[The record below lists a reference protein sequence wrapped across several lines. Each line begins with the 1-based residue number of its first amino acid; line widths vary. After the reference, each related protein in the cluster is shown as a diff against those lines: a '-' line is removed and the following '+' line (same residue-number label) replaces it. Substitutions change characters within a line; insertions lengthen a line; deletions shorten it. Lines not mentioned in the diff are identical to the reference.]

1 MAIQLRQLVA
11 HLGGDLVGDPECEVS
26 GIAPLDAAGSTHV
39 SFLSNP
45 RLRAQAAASA
55 AAAMILTRADSE
67 RLGAQ
72 YSGVRILVDNP
83 YAYFARAAQWFA
95 SSSEPARMPGIHATA
110 AIDAAATVA
119 ASACIGPH
127 VTVEAGAVIGERCV
141 IDSGSFIGRDAM
153 VGADTHFHA
162 QVCFHAACVI
172 GERGILHSGAVIGAD
187 GFGFANEDGAW
198 IKIPQTGRVVIGN
211 DVEIGA
217 NTTVD
222 RGALADT
229 IIEDGVKLDNQIQI
243 GHNCRIGAHTA
254 MAGCVG
260 VAGSAVIG
268 KYCTFGGAA
277 MVLGHLAIA
286 DHVHISSGSM
296 VSRSILQP
304 GQYTGFYPLATNAE
318 WEKSAAIV
326 RNLGA
331 MRSRLRE
338 LEKTVALLT
347 VHNKKDN

>member
-1 MAIQLRQLVA
+1 LSAPPRQ
-11 HLGGDLVGDPECEVS
+11 
-26 GIAPLDAAGSTHV
+26 AGV
-39 SFLSNP
+39 
-45 RLRAQAAASA
+45 
-55 AAAMILTRADSE
+55 
-67 RLGAQ
+67 
-72 YSGVRILVDNP
+72 
-83 YAYFARAAQWFA
+83 
-95 SSSEPARMPGIHATA
+95 HATA
-110 AIDAAATVA
+110 AIDPAARVA
-119 ASACIGPH
+119 ASASIGSH
-127 VTVEAGAVIGERCV
+127 VTVEAGAVVGERCV
-141 IDSGSFIGRDAM
+141 IDSGSFIGRDAV
-153 VGADTHFHA
+153 VGDDTHFHA

-229 IIEDGVKLDNQIQI
+229 VIEDGVKLDNQIQI

-277 MVLGHLAIA
+277 MVNGHITIA
-286 DHVHISSGSM
+286 DHVHITAGTL
-296 VSRSILQP
+296 VANSIAEP
-304 GQYTGFYPLATNAE
+304 GRYTGFYPIAPNAE
-318 WEKSAAIV
+318 WERSAALV
-326 RNLGA
+326 RNL
-331 MRSRLRE
+331 SSLRARIRA
-338 LEKTVALLT
+338 LEKELKALEGR
-347 VHNKKDN
+347 

>member
-11 HLGGDLVGDPECEVS
+11 HLGGNLVGDPDCEVS
-26 GIAPLDAAGSTHV
+26 GIAPLDQANSTHI

-55 AAAMILTRADSE
+55 AAALILTGEDSE
-67 RLGAQ
+67 RLGSEYA
-72 YSGVRILVDNP
+72 GARILVDRP
-83 YAYFARAAQWFA
+83 YTYFARAAQWFA
-95 SSSEPARMPGIHATA
+95 SLNAPPRAPGVHPGAAVDPTA
-110 AIDAAATVA
+110 EVA
-119 ASACIGPH
+119 ASASIGPH
-127 VTVEAGAVIGERCV
+127 VTIEAGAIVGERCV
-141 IDSGSFIGRDAM
+141 IDSGSFIGRDAV

-162 QVCFHAACVI
+162 HVCFHAGCVI

-187 GFGFANEDGAW
+187 GFGFANDNGAW
-198 IKIPQTGRVVIGN
+198 IKIPQTGRVVIGD

-229 IIEDGVKLDNQIQI
+229 VIEDGVKLDNQIQI

-260 VAGSAVIG
+260 VAGSAIIG

-277 MVLGHLAIA
+277 MVLGHLTIA

-296 VSRSILQP
+296 VSRSIPQA

-338 LEKTVALLT
+338 LEKTVALLN
-347 VHNKKDN
+347 VQKKKEN

>member
-1 MAIQLRQLVA
+1 MAIPLRQLVE
-11 HLGGDLVGDPECEVS
+11 HLGGELVGDPECAVS
-26 GIAPLDAAGSTHV
+26 GIAPLDAAGSDHV

-45 RLRAQAAASA
+45 RLREQAAASA
-55 AAAMILTRADSE
+55 AAALILTRADSE
-67 RLGAQ
+67 RLGSQ
-72 YSGVRILVDNP
+72 YAGARILVDRP
-83 YAYFARAAQWFA
+83 YIYFARAAQWFA
-95 SSSEPARMPGIHATA
+95 SLTATPQTPGVHATA
-110 AIDAAATVA
+110 AVDPTARVA
-119 ASACIGPH
+119 ASASIGPH
-127 VTVEAGAVIGERCV
+127 VTIEAGAVIGERCA
-141 IDSGSFIGRDAM
+141 IDSGSFIGRDAV

-162 QVCFHAACVI
+162 RVCFHASCVI

-229 IIEDGVKLDNQIQI
+229 VIEDGVKLDNQIQI
-243 GHNCRIGAHTA
+243 GHNCHIGAHTA

-277 MVLGHLAIA
+277 MVLGHLTIA

-296 VSRSILQP
+296 VSRSIAQP

-347 VHNKKDN
+347 AQNKEEN